1 MINLAYY
8 FDWFQAESVP
18 EARLA
23 SQERAVERLSELC
36 QHHNIILLQPSSYRV
51 FDGSRATAY
60 SEKDE
65 PVPLGLR
72 GQALWRIEQNVRAT
86 CPQHV
91 LLRFGWLLDDSAEGT
106 LGRFLARAEQPE
118 ELLLA
123 DDRRGN
129 PTPVDDAARVIIS
142 VLKQLDCAAPLW
154 GTYHYAGHEA
164 TTPLALGQA
173 ILTEARS
180 LHPLAIEAPTAQAH
194 AARPDAAEEPQ
205 HAVLACKKFCT
216 LSGSSLAPGARHS
229 RLYWIG
235 FIVMA
240 NAPILITG
248 GAGFIGSHLTDVLLA
263 KGYSVRILDDLSTGK
278 PGNLPL
284 DNPRVELIEGDVAD
298 AALVARAM
306 SGCRA
311 VAHLAAVASVQ
322 ASVDDPVRTHQ
333 SNFIG
338 TLNVCEA
345 MRQAGVKRV
354 LFASSAAVYGNNGEG
369 ESIDEDTP
377 KAPLTPYASDKLASE
392 YYFDFYRR
400 QHGLEPAIFRFFNI
414 FGPRQ
419 DPSSPY
425 SGVISIFCE
434 RAQKGLPITVFG
446 DGEQTRDF
454 VYVEDLVNVLAQ
466 SLEAPQLEVGAV
478 NVGLNQA
485 TTLKQLLEALGE
497 VLGQLPSIS
506 HGPAR
511 SGDIRHSR
519 ANNQRLLQRFKFPE
533 PTPMSVGLARL
544 LGR

>member
-1 MINLAYY
+1 
-8 FDWFQAESVP
+8 
-18 EARLA
+18 
-23 SQERAVERLSELC
+23 
-36 QHHNIILLQPSSYRV
+36 
-51 FDGSRATAY
+51 
-60 SEKDE
+60 
-65 PVPLGLR
+65 
-72 GQALWRIEQNVRAT
+72 
-86 CPQHV
+86 
-91 LLRFGWLLDDSAEGT
+91 
-106 LGRFLARAEQPE
+106 
-118 ELLLA
+118 
-123 DDRRGN
+123 
-129 PTPVDDAARVIIS
+129 
-142 VLKQLDCAAPLW
+142 
-154 GTYHYAGHEA
+154 
-164 TTPLALGQA
+164 
-173 ILTEARS
+173 
-180 LHPLAIEAPTAQAH
+180 
-194 AARPDAAEEPQ
+194 
-205 HAVLACKKFCT
+205 
-216 LSGSSLAPGARHS
+216 
-229 RLYWIG
+229 
-235 FIVMA
+235 MA
-240 NAPILITG
+240 NGPILITG

-278 PGNLPL
+278 TSNLPL

-306 SGCRA
+306 SGCCA

-345 MRQAGVKRV
+345 MHQAGVKRV

-392 YYFDFYRR
+392 YYLDFYRR

-497 VLGQLPSIS
+497 VVGQLPPIS
-506 HGPAR
+506 YGPAR

-544 LGR
+544 LGL

>member
-1 MINLAYY
+1 
-8 FDWFQAESVP
+8 
-18 EARLA
+18 
-23 SQERAVERLSELC
+23 
-36 QHHNIILLQPSSYRV
+36 
-51 FDGSRATAY
+51 
-60 SEKDE
+60 
-65 PVPLGLR
+65 
-72 GQALWRIEQNVRAT
+72 
-86 CPQHV
+86 
-91 LLRFGWLLDDSAEGT
+91 
-106 LGRFLARAEQPE
+106 
-118 ELLLA
+118 
-123 DDRRGN
+123 
-129 PTPVDDAARVIIS
+129 
-142 VLKQLDCAAPLW
+142 
-154 GTYHYAGHEA
+154 
-164 TTPLALGQA
+164 
-173 ILTEARS
+173 
-180 LHPLAIEAPTAQAH
+180 
-194 AARPDAAEEPQ
+194 
-205 HAVLACKKFCT
+205 
-216 LSGSSLAPGARHS
+216 
-229 RLYWIG
+229 
-235 FIVMA
+235 MA

-466 SLEAPQLEVGAV
+466 SLEAPLLEVGAV

-485 TTLKQLLEALGE
+485 TTLKQLLEVLGE
-497 VLGQLPSIS
+497 VVGQLPPIS
-506 HGPAR
+506 YGPAR

-519 ANNQRLLQRFKFPE
+519 ANNQRLLQRFKLPE